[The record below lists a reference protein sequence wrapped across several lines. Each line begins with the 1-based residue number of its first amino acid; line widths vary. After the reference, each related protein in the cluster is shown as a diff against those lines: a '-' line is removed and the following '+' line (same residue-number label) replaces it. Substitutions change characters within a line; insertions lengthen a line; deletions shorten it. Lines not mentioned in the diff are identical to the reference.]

1 MATSTPNSKTPT
13 TTTTTQAATP
23 TPAAA
28 SPPRSTPPSSTQ
40 NTITLFTQLKTVAES
55 GCKIHP
61 DFYYDY
67 TGYAEHTLQFS
78 ITQYALLTGGQQER
92 PDLEWER
99 ASQIYLARKNIPH
112 ELVTLP
118 LSDVRAN
125 TLAAAAA
132 AAAAGAGRGANDS
145 KKNKYIMAG
154 VPRVSREEV
163 LREGNGTGKVLIT
176 NADKGKPVYYVP

>member
-1 MATSTPNSKTPT
+1 M
-13 TTTTTQAATP
+13 
-23 TPAAA
+23 
-28 SPPRSTPPSSTQ
+28 
-40 NTITLFTQLKTVAES
+40 
-55 GCKIHP
+55 
-61 DFYYDY
+61 
-67 TGYAEHTLQFS
+67 
-78 ITQYALLTGGQQER
+78 
-92 PDLEWER
+92 
-99 ASQIYLARKNIPH
+99 
-112 ELVTLP
+112 
-118 LSDVRAN
+118 RAN